1 MDVGPSKA
9 LVKTLSHTEYVW
21 GVTLAL
27 CAFGAERCLFFFY
40 YMIHN
45 FFPAV
50 PKHVKNDIETRALKK
65 RQRQLQSSM
74 GDSFHVMDANGDGRL
89 DSAEVYAALRARGH
103 HRQGKGKEIGSDR
116 LDVAETSGVA

>member
-9 LVKTLSHTEYVW
+9 LVKTLNNTEFSW
-21 GVTLAL
+21 GVTVAL

-45 FFPAV
+45 FVPAV
-50 PKHVKNDIETRALKK
+50 PKQVRDDIEMRALKK

-74 GDSFHVMDANGDGRL
+74 GDSYNDIDTNGDGRL
-89 DSAEVYAALRARGH
+89 DLAEVYAALRARGH
-103 HRQGKGKEIGSDR
+103 HRQSK
-116 LDVAETSGVA
+116 LDLDPDCSSVMEASGIV